1 MIEMWTLMDTP
12 LEERQLFHHVTSILS
27 MTEDEVCAP
36 QALALDNIE
45 QVFVQYKVFK
55 QRIAVG

>member
-1 MIEMWTLMDTP
+1 MWTLMDTP
-12 LEERQLFHHVTSILS
+12 LEERQFFHHVTSILS

-45 QVFVQYKVFK
+45 QVNVQYKWFK
-55 QRIAVG
+55 QLIAVG